1 MIWGERDDTREEAI
15 SDGDDRSVFGRCP
28 LSWVMFRGLSLAAK
42 CLVVFGGAIILIVT
56 AAMTVPWLRMI
67 GLIDAGQLE
76 VSRQMVST
84 WERLAPGE
92 QETARPTWFV
102 PSMSGGESEERG
114 GIEARRLGLQ
124 RAAELARTD
133 PFLERAISVFSDDPD
148 REELQDA
155 HWTGTSREYRYVKAE
170 RRGLNGQRDLAG
182 LVLLQRRSI
191 EATRLIVI
199 NTSYVLST
207 GAVVLAFAMLV
218 FYVIT
223 RTLVLSPVKELERAA
238 ERVRAGNL
246 NYRAELNTGDEFQQL
261 AETLNRML
269 SDMQVSQERLRAM
282 NGALD
287 MKLHELAATNS
298 ELFQSAK
305 LKGEFLANVSH
316 ELRTPLNSIIGFAE
330 LLMEAATADAGRP
343 ETTEG
348 AAASAKRVRYLDN
361 ILTAGR
367 NLLAMINSLLEMAK
381 IEAGR
386 VDLALERMSLHDTCR
401 GLLGLIFPLAQKR
414 GIELKLEVS
423 EDLPLVVTDSKKF
436 QQIIFNFLSNAVK
449 FTEPVERSGRTPQI
463 VLRAERLVSSEPGAA
478 PHYRVSVIDNGRGIS
493 PEDQGRIF
501 EKFVQADAGH
511 TREHAGTGL
520 GLAICKELATLL
532 HGEIQVVS
540 EVGRGSMFS
549 VIIPAE
555 ITGPAARESQLES
568 KFRGTL
574 TGRREWA
581 GV

>member
-1 MIWGERDDTREEAI
+1 
-15 SDGDDRSVFGRCP
+15 
-28 LSWVMFRGLSLAAK
+28 MFRGLSLAAK

-56 AAMTVPWLRMI
+56 AAMIVPWLRMT

-84 WERLAPGE
+84 WERLDPGE
-92 QETARPTWFV
+92 PETSRPTWFV
-102 PSMSGGESEERG
+102 PTLGGGDSEERG
-114 GIEARRLGLQ
+114 GIVARQLGLQ
-124 RAAELARTD
+124 RAAELAQND
-133 PFLERAISVFSDDPD
+133 LFLEDAITRFSAEPERD
-148 REELQDA
+148 ELQDA
-155 HWTGTSREYRYVKAE
+155 RWSGTSREYRYVKAE
-170 RRGLNGQRDLAG
+170 RRFRNGSKELTGLI
-182 LVLLQRRSI
+182 LLQRRSI

-199 NTSYVLST
+199 NTSYVLTT

-223 RTLVLSPVKELERAA
+223 RTLVLSPVKALERAA

-246 NYRAELNTGDEFQQL
+246 TYRAELNTGDEFQQL

-269 SDMQVSQERLRAM
+269 GDMQVSQERLRAM
-282 NGALD
+282 NAALD
-287 MKLHELAATNS
+287 MKLHEMAATNS

-330 LLMEAATADAGRP
+330 LLMETAKTDAGKA
-343 ETTEG
+343 ESSE
-348 AAASAKRVRYLDN
+348 ASASSAKRVRYLDN

-386 VDLALERMSLHDTCR
+386 VDLSLERMSLHDTCR

-414 GIELKLEVS
+414 GIELKLEVP

-449 FTEPVERSGRTPQI
+449 FTEPAERTGRTPQI
-463 VLRAERLVSSEPGAA
+463 TLRAEKLVTSEPGAET
-478 PHYRVSVIDNGRGIS
+478 RFRISVIDNGRGIS

-501 EKFVQADAGH
+501 EKFVQADGGH

-520 GLAICKELATLL
+520 GLAISKELATLL

-540 EVGRGSMFS
+540 EIGRGSMFS

-555 ITGPAARESQLES
+555 ITGPAARETQLES

-581 GV
+581 GA